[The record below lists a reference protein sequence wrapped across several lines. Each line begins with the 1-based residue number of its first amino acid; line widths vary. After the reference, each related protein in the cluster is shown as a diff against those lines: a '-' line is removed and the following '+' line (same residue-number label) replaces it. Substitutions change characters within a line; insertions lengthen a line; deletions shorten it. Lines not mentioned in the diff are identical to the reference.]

1 MRELSTLLPYLRPY
15 AVPVFWGLVLVVV
28 SNAFGLAVPW
38 AIGQAVDAL
47 ADPDVTHGLLFRY
60 AALVVAL
67 AVLGGAARYG
77 MRELLNSTS
86 RRVEYDLRNDFFRRL
101 LTLDATFYGGTR
113 TGDVMSRATND
124 IQAVRLAAGPAY
136 MYLVNTAVMTVAA
149 LALMIW
155 ISPRLTLFAVI
166 PLVLLPPVT
175 LLFGRII
182 HERFKEIQDQFAT
195 VSTLVQ
201 ENLSG
206 MRIVKAYNQEA
217 SQGER
222 FDALSREYHARNMR
236 LAYHSGAFRPL
247 LSLISGMG
255 MVIVLWV
262 GGRAIVTGDLT
273 VGAFIAFGLYLAML
287 SWPMISLGWV
297 VNLFQRGAASMA
309 RINRILES
317 EPAVRDAE
325 EPVRLAEPRGE
336 IEFRGVSFR
345 YPGTARLVLRDVSFH
360 LPAGRN
366 MAVVGPTGSGKS
378 TVLKLLCRLYD
389 PTEGEILLD
398 GTPLQRISLT
408 DLRAALGVVPQDTF
422 LFSDTLRSNLG
433 FGLDDLPGEALDA
446 RLMEAAEVAQLR
458 ETIEELPA
466 GLDTLIG
473 ERGVN
478 LSGGQKQRATLA
490 RAVARDPAL
499 LVLDDALS
507 AVDTHTETEILARL
521 REILAG
527 RTSVLVSHRVSA
539 VMNADLILVLEE
551 GTVAERGSHAELLA
565 ADGLYARLQR
575 RQMLEERLE
584 DADILAGD

>member
-1 MRELSTLLPYLRPY
+1 MRELATLLPYLRPY

-47 ADPDVTHGLLFRY
+47 ADPDVTHHLLFRY
-60 AALVVAL
+60 AALVVGL

-101 LTLDATFYGGTR
+101 LTLDSAFYGGVR

-136 MYLVNTAVMTVAA
+136 MYLVNTAVMSVAA
-149 LALMIW
+149 VSLMVW
-155 ISPRLTLFAVI
+155 ISPRLTLFAII
-166 PLVLLPPVT
+166 PLLLLPPVT
-175 LLFGRII
+175 LLFGRVI
-182 HERFKEIQDQFAT
+182 HDRFRDIQDQFST

-217 SQGER
+217 SQTER
-222 FDALSREYHARNMR
+222 FNALSREYHARNMR

-255 MVIVLWV
+255 MVVVLWV

-309 RINRILES
+309 RINRILDAS
-317 EPAVRDAE
+317 PAVRE
-325 EPVRLAEPRGE
+325 PSEPVPLREPRGE

-345 YPGTARLVLRDVSFH
+345 YPGTSRLILRDVSFH
-360 LPAGRN
+360 LAAGQT

-378 TVLKLLCRLYD
+378 TLLRLLCRLYD
-389 PTEGEILLD
+389 PTDGEILLD
-398 GTPLQRISLT
+398 GIPLPEIPLA
-408 DLRAALGVVPQDTF
+408 DLRAALGVVPQDAF
-422 LFSDTLRSNLG
+422 LFSDTLRNNLG
-433 FGLDDLPGEALDA
+433 FGLDDLTGQALDT
-446 RLMEAAEVAQLR
+446 RVMEAAEVAQLS
-458 ETIEELPA
+458 ETIQALPN
-466 GLDTLIG
+466 GLDTPIG

-490 RAVARDPAL
+490 RALARDPAI
-499 LVLDDALS
+499 LVMDDALS

-521 REILAG
+521 RHVLAG

-539 VMNADLILVLEE
+539 VMSADLILVLDDGEI
-551 GTVAERGSHAELLA
+551 AERGSHAELLA
-565 ADGLYARLQR
+565 ADRLYASLQR
-575 RQMLEERLE
+575 RQMLEEHL
-584 DADILAGD
+584 DDVGLLARD